1 MQFSAQKKIFFPSNE
16 PSERLVFSKKVLFQW
31 AAISI
36 LGFFSVVSVQ
46 GQSTYV
52 NLNEDIYHQ
61 IDRYETRS
69 GELSSFHFSAAK
81 PYKRDAVVNYIN
93 YADSLGWLT
102 SASDR
107 FNHAYLTTDNRE
119 FGNPKNHLS
128 QRTLIKGLYTY
139 KSDFLHVDEKDFD
152 LHLNPVLYAG
162 YGKDNLQ
169 EEPLYINTRGFELR
183 STIDERIG
191 IYTFVIEN
199 QMRLPF
205 YVQQQ
210 LNPYRVIPHEGLW
223 KRFKTNGADFLQARG
238 YLSFRATK
246 HIDVQFGHD
255 RTFIGNGYRSLIL
268 SDWSPPAL
276 FLRTNLKIWKINYI
290 YQLSRLNADIL
301 TSPAGTLIKGRYPQ
315 KFFAFHQASM
325 NLGKKV
331 NVSVFESVIFSPED
345 PGTTDYFDLG
355 YLNPVIF
362 YRSVE
367 QQFGSPDNVILGT
380 DFKWLVTKGLS
391 VYGQFTLDEF
401 VLSKLLAGDGWW
413 GNKFAVQGGLKATDL
428 FGILNLDLQLE
439 GNIARPYTYSQSG
452 KYLSYAHYRQPL
464 AHPLGANFTEGV
476 GILRY
481 QPVPGLV
488 LTAKGILYKTG
499 KDGENE
505 NWGGDILKE
514 NDINRAGN
522 TGNTIGQGQQT
533 RVLFADL
540 SASWMIKHNLFIDLR
555 QTVRRSVSDLPDL
568 DNSSS
573 LSSIALRLNIAARTY
588 EY

>member
-1 MQFSAQKKIFFPSNE
+1 MRFSAQKRIFFS
-16 PSERLVFSKKVLFQW
+16 FSKPPIKLIFSRKVLFNW
-31 AAISI
+31 TS
-36 LGFFSVVSVQ
+36 LFFLSLLTVLPGH

-61 IDRYETRS
+61 VDRYETKS
-69 GELSSFHFSAAK
+69 GEISPFHFSAAR
-81 PYKRDAVVNYIN
+81 PYKRDAVVEYMN
-93 YADSLGWLT
+93 YADSLGWFT

-107 FNHAYLTTDNRE
+107 FNHAYQTTDSRE
-119 FGNPKNHLS
+119 FGKPKNHFS
-128 QRTLIKGLYTY
+128 KKPIGKGIYQY
-139 KSDFLHVDEKDFD
+139 KSDFLHVNEEEFD
-152 LHLNPVLYAG
+152 LHLSPVFYFG

-169 EEPLYINTRGFELR
+169 QEPMYLNTRGFELR
-183 STIDERIG
+183 STIDKRIG
-191 IYTFVIEN
+191 LYTFVSEN
-199 QMRLPF
+199 QMRLPY

-210 LNPYRVIPHEGLW
+210 LNPYRVIPHETLW
-223 KRFKTNGADFLQARG
+223 KRFKTNGADFFQARG
-238 YLSFRATK
+238 YFSFRATK
-246 HIDVQFGHD
+246 HVDVQFGHD
-255 RTFIGNGYRSLIL
+255 RTFIGNGYRSLIF

-331 NVSVFESVIFSPED
+331 NVSLFESVIFSPED

-367 QQFGSPDNVILGT
+367 QQFGSPDNVIVGT
-380 DFKWLVTKGLS
+380 DFKWLVTKGFS

-401 VLSKLLAGDGWW
+401 VLNKLLAGEGWW
-413 GNKFAVQGGLKATDL
+413 GNKFALQGGIKATDL
-428 FGILNLDLQLE
+428 FGIPNLDLQLE
-439 GNIARPYTYSQSG
+439 GNLARPYTYSQSG
-452 KYLSYAHYRQPL
+452 KYLSYSHYRQPL
-464 AHPLGANFTEGV
+464 AHPLGANFKEVV

-481 QPVPGLV
+481 QPAPGLV
-488 LTAKGILYKTG
+488 ITGKGILYSTG

-514 NDINRAGN
+514 NDLNRAGN

-555 QTVRRSVSDLPDL
+555 QTIRRSSSDLADL

-573 LSSIALRLNIAARTY
+573 LSSIALRMNIAARTY